1 MFVVYFADPVKTSLW
16 AILAE
21 QHAQYTWFLPQT
33 SQRGTEFTTTKE
45 KLTVLIYILW
55 VKVFGNVYKT
65 LHSEMENFDSQ
76 NQDLLK
82 IQDLIKNELH
92 RAPVEKDL

>member
-1 MFVVYFADPVKTSLW
+1 M
-16 AILAE
+16 
-21 QHAQYTWFLPQT
+21 
-33 SQRGTEFTTTKE
+33 
-45 KLTVLIYILW
+45 YILW
-55 VKVFGNVYKT
+55 VKVFGNVYKA